1 MSTLSK
7 EANLEHS
14 QTAPSWKNII
24 EVANSAIKRARDDDQ
39 EPKQLLNLLE
49 SYKFQIPKE
58 RQEEVLQTVMKA
70 AIASCPE
77 VWYEQITSFLLDQ
90 ISEIGLTRLLVGSD
104 YILRFCDISKY
115 GYRVENKNIDSTCIH
130 FVLNKRANL
139 E

>member
-7 EANLEHS
+7 EASQEHP
-14 QTAPSWKNII
+14 QTTPSWNNII
-24 EVANSAIKRARDDDQ
+24 EVANSAAVKARYDDQ

-49 SYKFQIPKE
+49 SYKFQIPKDL
-58 RQEEVLQTVMKA
+58 QEEVLQAIKEA

-77 VWYEQITSFLLDQ
+77 VWHEQITSFLLDQ
-90 ISEIGLTRLLVGSD
+90 VGEIELTRLLVGSG
-104 YILRFCDISKY
+104 YNLRFCDISKY

-130 FVLNKRANL
+130 FILNKRANL